1 MTLDGTS
8 NKEARLDPPAYPI
21 RSCPLPLLSMVWQS
35 LWNEMESQPPLPL
48 FLFSGFLLGSS
59 LRPFFVALLL
69 QLLFKTSQV
78 RIQSSDMFIHHF
90 VGLYRQLHFIVAI
103 FSTFLKSALDLCEE
117 LFAFARWQFSD
128 FGYVFLA

>member
-48 FLFSGFLLGSS
+48 FLFSDVVFSEVLPTSHVFVFWFLPRKLPAPFPRGVAASTPLQNESS
-59 LRPFFVALLL
+59 PNP
-69 QLLFKTSQV
+69 
-78 RIQSSDMFIHHF
+78 
-90 VGLYRQLHFIVAI
+90 
-103 FSTFLKSALDLCEE
+103 
-117 LFAFARWQFSD
+117 
-128 FGYVFLA
+128 VF

>member
-1 MTLDGTS
+1 
-8 NKEARLDPPAYPI
+8 
-21 RSCPLPLLSMVWQS
+21 
-35 LWNEMESQPPLPL
+35 MESQPPLPL
-48 FLFSGFLLGSS
+48 FLFLTSFFPKSFRLLMFSFSGFLLGSS
-59 LRPFFVALLL
+59 LRPFLVALLL

-128 FGYVFLA
+128 